1 MCIRDRLKNLFFV
14 LQFCLETL
22 SDLLKLFDIFL
33 HVRQEHLL
41 LMLLLFFIVCMAA
54 LLLSDILLELIKER
68 REFPLEVIIDLAELP
83 DLVTQ
88 LILLCHDI
96 ISV

>member
-1 MCIRDRLKNLFFV
+1 
-14 LQFCLETL
+14 
-22 SDLLKLFDIFL
+22 
-33 HVRQEHLL
+33 
-41 LMLLLFFIVCMAA
+41 MLLLFFIVCMAA

-68 REFPLEVIIDLAELP
+68 REFPLEVVIDLAKFS